1 LGWAIG
7 LGCVGVAG
15 TMLSTFYYIFPDVG
29 VNFALLAFV
38 AVALGGFGSIL
49 GSLVAGVLIGLVE
62 SLGGLLIDPSYKTV
76 IVFGLYLAVVVVRPN
91 GLFGRF

>member
-1 LGWAIG
+1 
-7 LGCVGVAG
+7 
-15 TMLSTFYYIFPDVG
+15 

-49 GSLVAGVLIGLVE
+49 GSLVGGVLLGLVE
-62 SLGGLLIDPSYKTV
+62 ALGGLLIDPSYKTL
-76 IVFGLYLAVVVVRPN
+76 IVFGLYLGVVLVRPM